1 MKITEQHLRSIIR
14 EQYLRSIIR
23 DVIEEINRRQA
34 LGMLGAGIAS
44 AALPGISSA
53 EVSKIHKL
61 ADNIIEEVLGSYDQ
75 YCKNIV
81 VEILSSTHKSK
92 RSDLIE
98 EVLKP
103 WLSAFKLAKE
113 KNPYTMPT
121 NTRNYLKKLL
131 SDRLDEFNE
140 GLLGS
145 RRVNKTKNNNF
156 RSDRREHSVMRPDEK
171 RAYEEARKNGD
182 FDEVDRILNKVRQ
195 RLSR

>member
-1 MKITEQHLRSIIR
+1 MKITEQH
-14 EQYLRSIIR
+14 LRSIIR

-53 EVSKIHKL
+53 ETSEIHSL
-61 ADNIIEEVLGSYDQ
+61 ADEIIEEVLGSYDQ

-92 RSDLIE
+92 RQDLIE
-98 EVLKP
+98 TVLKP

-121 NTRNYLKKLL
+121 STRNYLKKLL
-131 SDRLDEFNE
+131 SDRLDKFNK

-145 RRVNKTKNNNF
+145 RRIDKTKKKDL
-156 RSDRREHSVMRPDEK
+156 RTDAGDRSVMRPDEK
-171 RAYEEARKNGD
+171 RAYEEARKKGD
-182 FDEVDRILNKVRQ
+182 FDEVERILSKVRQ
-195 RLSR
+195 RLRR